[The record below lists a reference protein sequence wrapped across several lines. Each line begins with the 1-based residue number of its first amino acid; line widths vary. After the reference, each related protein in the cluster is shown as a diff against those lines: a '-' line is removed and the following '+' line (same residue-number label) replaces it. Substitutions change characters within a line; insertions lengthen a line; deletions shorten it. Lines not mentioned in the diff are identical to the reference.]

1 MNPVGDEVQPGRQS
15 VSSPSDED
23 INHRL
28 GLLCI
33 FTSKLL
39 TGDGGRTFWEDYNF

>member
-1 MNPVGDEVQPGRQS
+1 MNPVGDEVQPSRQS

-23 INHRL
+23 INHWL

-33 FTSKLL
+33 LTSKLL
-39 TGDGGRTFWEDYNF
+39 TGDGGGTFRED